1 MLWLLFVCGFGKLD
15 FSNPRL
21 LQLIWWKIDTDSRE
35 IQDALFA
42 RTSEENGE
50 IRGEALVGLA
60 RRNDERAFHLVRNE
74 LSHDYVGSWVLEAA
88 E

>member
-1 MLWLLFVCGFGKLD
+1 VTLLYVSLDYYRQGIGK
-15 FSNPRL
+15 NCCVK
-21 LQLIWWKIDTDSRE
+21 QLIDTDSRE